1 MPRARSDAAMAE
13 STWRQPDG
21 MAWGMRYDGIGFAAL
36 RHYCRIPPPPVSCFF
51 FSETQET
58 HRHTQKTVL
67 CRVPLKED
75 DDETRRAPTRFAVPL
90 LPSSSPRACKP
101 PRGSSEIKPAGR
113 DRKGSHQHC
122 SSASECEGV
131 KRKTRTNQAE
141 QVQSFEV
148 WIDLASRIHKLQVT
162 DQLLRGPEQVLQSSP
177 SHK

>member
-1 MPRARSDAAMAE
+1 M
-13 STWRQPDG
+13 
-21 MAWGMRYDGIGFAAL
+21 
-36 RHYCRIPPPPVSCFF
+36 
-51 FSETQET
+51 
-58 HRHTQKTVL
+58 L

-131 KRKTRTNQAE
+131 KRKVELTK
-141 QVQSFEV
+141 QSKCNP
-148 WIDLASRIHKLQVT
+148 SRCGLIWRQGFTSYKLQISCSVAPNRYSRAGHLIS
-162 DQLLRGPEQVLQSSP
+162 DKDWVSPGGLEWQLAVEQDKIRGVFAPCRYPVVDFPPHFALLSVNETNPL
-177 SHK
+177 